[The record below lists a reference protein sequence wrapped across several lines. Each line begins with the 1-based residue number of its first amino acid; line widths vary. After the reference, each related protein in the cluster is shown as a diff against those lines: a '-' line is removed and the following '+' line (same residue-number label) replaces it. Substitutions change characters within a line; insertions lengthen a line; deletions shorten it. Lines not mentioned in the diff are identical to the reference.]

1 MTKPVQ
7 PLKFTNFLLKRPV
20 QCLKMMGS
28 RHVSQFYV
36 NSKLELGF
44 SIYIYMIYD
53 KEKFLILDFFK
64 KFSPLNAIMT

>member
-28 RHVSQFYV
+28 RHVSQFYA

-44 SIYIYMIYD
+44 SILKRPVQCLKTVSSRHMSQ
-53 KEKFLILDFFK
+53 L
-64 KFSPLNAIMT
+64 